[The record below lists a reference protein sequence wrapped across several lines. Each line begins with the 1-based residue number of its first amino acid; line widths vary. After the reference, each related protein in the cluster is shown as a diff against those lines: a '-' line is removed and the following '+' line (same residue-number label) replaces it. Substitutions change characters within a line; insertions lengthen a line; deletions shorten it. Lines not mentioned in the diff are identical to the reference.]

1 MKIRQERVE
10 LVWVAAGA
18 SLWGVDTILRRPL
31 TSNLSSIQIVL
42 MEHLILLAPLLLAL
56 LVWRD
61 AWWKLRLVQWG
72 AICGIAWGG
81 SALGSICYTE
91 AVRIGN
97 PTSAVLLQKT
107 QPLIATVLAW
117 MVLREPLGR
126 RFWLRLL
133 LAMVGAYLV
142 SFGFGVPDTSVSGAA
157 ASFALAAASLWA
169 ASTVL
174 GRFVLRGVSF
184 PVLTALRIV
193 VAAPLLAIL
202 SRLRSPNWIPA
213 LSGHDLSF
221 LVLMAL
227 VPGLLALLIY
237 YRGLTH
243 TRASLAA
250 VAELCFPATATVLNW
265 AVLGVRISPAQVMGF
280 VLIWAVILT
289 WQRHSA

>member
-1 MKIRQERVE
+1 MKIRQQRAG

-56 LVWRD
+56 WIWRG
-61 AWWKLRLVQWG
+61 AWIKLRPVQWS

-81 SALGSICYTE
+81 SALGSICFTE

-117 MVLREPLGR
+117 IVLREPLGR
-126 RFWLRLL
+126 RFWLRFL
-133 LAMVGAYLV
+133 LAMGGAYLV
-142 SFGFGVPDTSVSGAA
+142 SFGFGVPDSGVSGAA
-157 ASFALAAASLWA
+157 ASFALAAASLWG

-174 GRFVLRGVSF
+174 GRFVLRGVPF
-184 PVLTALRIV
+184 RVLTALRIV
-193 VAAPLLAIL
+193 VAAPLLAVL
-202 SRLRSPNWIPA
+202 ARLRSPVWIPA
-213 LSGHDLSF
+213 LSGHDLWF

-227 VPGLLALLIY
+227 IPGLLALLVY

-265 AVLGVRISPAQVMGF
+265 VVLGVRISPAQIAGF
-280 VLIWAVILT
+280 VLIWAVILS
-289 WQRHSA
+289 WRRSSA